1 MLITYPKDML
11 YLYLNKYIYKPTSK
25 FLIAVHLLLLSK
37 GILHQMMTTKITLEA
52 LLKGNEIVL

>member
-1 MLITYPKDML
+1 MLLTYPKDML

-25 FLIAVHLLLLSK
+25 FLIAVHLLLSK